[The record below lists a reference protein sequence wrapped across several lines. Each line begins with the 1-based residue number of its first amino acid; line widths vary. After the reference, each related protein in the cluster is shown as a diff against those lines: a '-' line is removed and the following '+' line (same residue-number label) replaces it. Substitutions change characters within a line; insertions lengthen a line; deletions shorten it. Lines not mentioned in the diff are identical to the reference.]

1 MKKCI
6 KVLSVTLLAAAVLG
20 MASCTKGPKN
30 ALVGTWSGI
39 DGENSTITFTNEGTC
54 QDVSA
59 NTKIEG
65 TYRIDEDKKTVIVY
79 DGETETGFRY
89 FYDVSEDNLTLQ
101 MEYGL
106 PRSFERGQ

>member
-20 MASCTKGPKN
+20 MASCSRGPKN

-39 DGENSTITFTNEGTC
+39 EGENATITFTNEGTC
-54 QDVSA
+54 KDISGNV
-59 NTKIEG
+59 KIEG
-65 TYRIDEDKKTVIVY
+65 TYKIDEDEKTVIVF
-79 DGETETGFRY
+79 DDATETGYRY